1 MKNILL
7 KLIDIKKQFKTG
19 STVIKALDG
28 VSFDIYS
35 GEIISL
41 LGVNGA
47 GKTTLSSI
55 LATLH
60 PVTSGDVLINGHVSI
75 YKDLYSYRHLIGFCP
90 QQINLDNNLTVKQ
103 NLVFAGRYMGM
114 SETAINIQLDL
125 LLEKYELEKYK
136 DCKSDVLSGGYARRV
151 LIARALMHSPQLLI
165 LDEPTVGLDPH
176 IRRQLWETIIEL
188 KNQGVTIVL
197 TTHYLDEA
205 EFLSD
210 RIVVL
215 DKGKVRLID
224 TTEGLKTAYQKSR
237 LEDVFIQL
245 ISEEVGS

>member
-7 KLIDIKKQFKTG
+7 RIIDLKKYFKVG
-19 STVIKALDG
+19 KKVIKALDG
-28 VSFDIYS
+28 VSLDIFS

-55 LATLH
+55 LATVH
-60 PVTSGDVLINGHVSI
+60 PATSGDVLINGQISI
-75 YKDLYSYRHLIGFCP
+75 YKDLYGYRHMIGLCP
-90 QQINLDNNLTVKQ
+90 QKVNLDGDLTVAQ
-103 NLVFAGRYMGM
+103 NLIFAGRYMGM
-114 SETAINIQLDL
+114 PEAAIKHQFDFF
-125 LLEKYELEKYK
+125 LEKYGLNNYK
-136 DCKSDVLSGGYARRV
+136 DSKLDVLSGGYLRRV
-151 LIARALMHSPQLLI
+151 LIARSLMHRPQLLI

-176 IRRQLWETIIEL
+176 IRRQLWETITDL
-188 KNQGVTIVL
+188 KNQGVTVIL

-210 RIVVL
+210 RICIL
-215 DKGKVRLID
+215 DKGKVKLID
-224 TTEGLKTAYQKSR
+224 TPSGLKTAYQKSR

-245 ISEEVGS
+245 VEEEV